1 MAHGF
6 WGAEHYVDPSIAG
19 NSGTGTSIDPY
30 GDLQYAFDTA
40 TKDAT
45 DGDVFHI
52 LAGTA
57 EVLAAP
63 LDLTTFGQS
72 TSTAPLAL
80 VGYTTT
86 IWDGGQAEID
96 CNGAEMFNTAHNT
109 QDGLGLYF
117 LEVHNGGST
126 DLIRGDRQCIC
137 YGCKVHNCTGSG
149 IYFPGTAGGGV
160 FLCELYDITGNYG
173 IYLGEGQ
180 VAHNWIGAGAGV
192 SPASAAIYINGVCT
206 VHHNIIHVSPA
217 NNGIHKP
224 GGAAGV
230 GIFNN
235 SILGDAVNN
244 GSGIHITGDGN
255 ADAVFNNLIEGFS
268 GSSGNGIYF
277 ANLDSNKMMTGH
289 NSVFN
294 CTTAF
299 YQAGLSGFAPLG
311 LDEET
316 LGVTPFAKSGADTF
330 ANRFEYFSPVATGNV
345 SAGYPTGSNEYR
357 GAIQPVVAGAAVA
370 ILNSRSNNLTLR

>member
-19 NSGTGTSIDPY
+19 NSGTGTDIDPY

-63 LDLTTFGQS
+63 LDLSTFG
-72 TSTAPLAL
+72 TSTAASPLVLA
-80 VGYTTT
+80 GYTTT

-117 LEVHNGGST
+117 LEVHNGGSST
-126 DLIRGDRQCIC
+126 ALIRGDRQCTA
-137 YGCKVHNCTGSG
+137 YGCKVYNNAGSG
-149 IYFPGTAGGGV
+149 IYFSGTLGGGV
-160 FLCELYDITGNYG
+160 FLCEVYDITGNYG

-180 VAHNWIGAGAGV
+180 VAHNWIGPGAGV
-192 SPASAAIYINGVCT
+192 SPASAAIYMNGVVT
-206 VHHNIIHVSPA
+206 VHHNIIHVSNA

-224 GGAAGV
+224 GTHSGTA
-230 GIFNN
+230 IFNN
-235 SILGDAVNN
+235 SILGAAVGS
-244 GSGIHITGDGN
+244 GSGIHITGDGV

-268 GSSGNGIYF
+268 GTSGSGVYF

-289 NSVFN
+289 NSIFN

-299 YQAGLSGFAPLG
+299 YQAGLSGFPPLG

-357 GAIQPVVAGAAVA
+357 GAIQPAAVA